1 MLFVQVL
8 YEIAYAFGN
17 MTTAFSI
24 FTMIPHARISEHSLI
39 SDISGVSTGL
49 VVEDDEAAPD
59 PLLLFSEPTPTGSRV
74 ML

>member
-8 YEIAYAFGN
+8 YEIAYAFGS

-24 FTMIPHARISEHSLI
+24 FTMMPRARISEDSLI
-39 SDISGVSTGL
+39 SDVSGVSTGL
-49 VVEDDEAAPD
+49 VVEEDEAAPD
-59 PLLLFSEPTPTGSRV
+59 PLLSFSEPTPTGSRV

>member
-8 YEIAYAFGN
+8 YEIAYAFGS

-24 FTMIPHARISEHSLI
+24 FTVMPRARISEDSLI

-49 VVEDDEAAPD
+49 VVEDDEATPD
-59 PLLLFSEPTPTGSRV
+59 PLLLFSEPTPTGFKV
-74 ML
+74 MP